1 LERFERIQTQFVV
14 MVLLAVGAWLAQ
26 DFVASFAAREMMAR
40 TDLWTPDKWDDA
52 RVQRAFQEARQTT
65 RLEVTLERN
74 ANGFHPERHDYL
86 TVIAPTKRE
95 AIEGRRALVE
105 AIRAAFAADGPGL
118 LNSSVD
124 TPYAD
129 PVPNATTRA
138 IKQGCSGLSLILLLG
153 AGVSLLVQARRAHLP
168 LAALFAVLVST
179 LAIFTTRDRSRLTA
193 KHSATWLDAMWVVV
207 VVVLV
212 CMAVLRHRRRST

>member
-14 MVLLAVGAWLAQ
+14 LVLLAVGAWFAQ
-26 DFVASFAAREMMAR
+26 DFVASFAARAMMAR

-52 RVQRAFQEARQTT
+52 RVQQAFQEARQTT

-74 ANGFHPERHDYL
+74 ANGFHPERHDRL

-105 AIRAAFAADGPGL
+105 AMRAAFAEDGPGL
-118 LNSSVD
+118 LNSSD
-124 TPYAD
+124 APYAD
-129 PVPNATTRA
+129 PVPNAMTRA
-138 IKQGCSGLSLILLLG
+138 IKQGCFGLSLILLLG
-153 AGVSLLVQARRAHLP
+153 AGVSSLVQSRRAHLP
-168 LAALFAVLVST
+168 LAAILAVLVSP
-179 LAIFTTRDRSRLTA
+179 LAIFTARDRSRLTA
-193 KHSATWLDAMWVVV
+193 RHSATWLDAMWVVV

>member
-14 MVLLAVGAWLAQ
+14 LVVLAIGLWLAQ

-40 TDLWTPDKWDDA
+40 TDLWTPDQWNDA

-65 RLEVTLERN
+65 RLEVKLETN

-105 AIRAAFAADGPGL
+105 AIRAAFAEDGPGL
-118 LNSSVD
+118 LNSSREA
-124 TPYAD
+124 PYAD
-129 PVPNATTRA
+129 PVPNATTTTL
-138 IKQGCSGLSLILLLG
+138 KQGCRGLALVLLLTAG
-153 AGVSLLVQARRAHLP
+153 ASLLVQSRRAHLP
-168 LAALFAVLVST
+168 LAAVFAVLVAT
-179 LAIFTTRDRSRLTA
+179 LAIFTAGDRSRLTA
-193 KHSATWLDAMWVVV
+193 KHSATWVDGVWVAV

-212 CMAVLRHRRRST
+212 CLAVIRHRKRNQ

>member
-1 LERFERIQTQFVV
+1 MERFERIQTQFVV
-14 MVLLAVGAWLAQ
+14 LVLLAVGAWFAQ

-52 RVQRAFQEARQTT
+52 RVQRAFQKARQTT

-86 TVIAPTKRE
+86 TVIAPTKQE

-105 AIRAAFAADGPGL
+105 AIRAALAEDGPGL
-118 LNSSVD
+118 LNSSLD
-124 TPYAD
+124 ARHAD

-138 IKQGCSGLSLILLLG
+138 IKQGCVGLSLILLL
-153 AGVSLLVQARRAHLP
+153 AACVSLLVQSRRAHLP
-168 LAALFAVLVST
+168 LAAGFAVLVST
-179 LAIFTTRDRSRLTA
+179 LAIFTAGDRSRLTA
-193 KHSATWLDAMWVVV
+193 KHSATWLDAIWLVVV
-207 VVVLV
+207 VGLG
-212 CMAVLRHRRRST
+212 CMAVLRHRRRRT